1 MFEMEGWGRIERVA
15 RISPVDNDVTNSFRR
30 NRREERK
37 QESEFQQMLTQK
49 VAKKERA
56 EASEVTISD
65 PYTNDVNRMT
75 HSLFYNKMV
84 KLNINFTPRSA
95 LLAYE

>member
-1 MFEMEGWGRIERVA
+1 MFEMDGWSRIARVA

-30 NRREERK
+30 NRREERE

-49 VAKKERA
+49 TTKKERV
-56 EASEVTISD
+56 EAADVKISD
-65 PYTNDVNRMT
+65 PYANDVSRMT